1 VRKVPLGLRAVAPPS
16 VSIILPIYNE
26 HETIDSVLT
35 SLLAQDYRGPLEII
49 VADGDSD
56 DGTREL
62 VAAWVERDDRVRLVD
77 NPQRRQ
83 SPGLNAA
90 AAVAGGDYLVRVDGH
105 SAYATD
111 YVTRSVTTLQ
121 ETGADAAGGRMNP
134 VGTEPFGRAV
144 AAAMNSPLTMG
155 PGRFHHADR
164 RQEVDTVYLGAFRPD
179 DFAAIGGFR
188 GFPSGAAEDADFYH
202 RWRRSGR
209 TVVVDPEIRS
219 TYTPRQTPQS
229 LASQYFR
236 YGQGKTEMLW
246 ANGRFPSWRPLA
258 PLLLVLGIVIGL
270 VILITTGLAWPL
282 LLLLGAW
289 LIVIGIV
296 AMRAKASWWRVF
308 AAAGIMH
315 LTYGWGLLW
324 GLVRG
329 PGPVRQM
336 EAD

>member
-1 VRKVPLGLRAVAPPS
+1 M
-16 VSIILPIYNE
+16 PIS
-26 HETIDSVLT
+26 TT
-35 SLLAQDYRGPLEII
+35 
-49 VADGDSD
+49 
-56 DGTREL
+56 
-62 VAAWVERDDRVRLVD
+62 
-77 NPQRRQ
+77 
-83 SPGLNAA
+83 
-90 AAVAGGDYLVRVDGH
+90 AGGGP
-105 SAYATD
+105 
-111 YVTRSVTTLQ
+111 
-121 ETGADAAGGRMNP
+121 AA
-134 VGTEPFGRAV
+134 
-144 AAAMNSPLTMG
+144 
-155 PGRFHHADR
+155 
-164 RQEVDTVYLGAFRPD
+164 
-179 DFAAIGGFR
+179 
-188 GFPSGAAEDADFYH
+188 PSSST
-202 RWRRSGR
+202 RRSAPR
-209 TVVVDPEIRS
+209 IPPAK
-219 TYTPRQTPQS
+219 TPRA

-329 PGPVRQM
+329 PRPVRQM
-336 EAD
+336 KPTDRVVGSVGGVIPVDPGRLITRIGTHSDASSASSGYHADTGSARRREPRTESVAGTGRRSPSPRSATAETLGCGSPLIRS